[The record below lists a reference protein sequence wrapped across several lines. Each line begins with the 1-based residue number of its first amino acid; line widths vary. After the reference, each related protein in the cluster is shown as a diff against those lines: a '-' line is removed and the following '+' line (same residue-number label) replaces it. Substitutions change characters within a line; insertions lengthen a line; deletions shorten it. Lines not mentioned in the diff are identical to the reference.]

1 MRSRITIVAALLVG
15 ACDAKAND
23 GLLASEL
30 TWSESKGGWTRSIEF
45 SPWLADRPDLV
56 RRIRTER
63 IAALTS
69 DTGAECEPF
78 SAGGTPA
85 CEDTW
90 TYAVHYDG
98 KRLVSL
104 SAENTFDGG
113 GAHPITG
120 VSDYLYDVETGEKLR
135 FGDLFISWERVR
147 PLLQQQFCQEVHNQN
162 SQYACP
168 AIEKQAVAL
177 MSSGSSAAVSAFL
190 VETQDYALGSY
201 ADGRETISIG
211 LSPAVL
217 SLIKPEFRGE
227 FAASGQ

>member
-1 MRSRITIVAALLVG
+1 MRSKIAIVAALLVG

-30 TWSESKGGWTRSIEF
+30 TWSESKGGWSRSIEF

-56 RRIRTER
+56 RRIRGER
-63 IAALTS
+63 IAAMTS
-69 DTGAECEPF
+69 DTGAECEPY
-78 SAGGTPA
+78 SAGGTAA
-85 CEDTW
+85 CEDIW
-90 TYAVHYDG
+90 TYAVHHNG

-113 GAHPITG
+113 GAHPITTF
-120 VSDYLYDVETGEKLR
+120 SDYLYDVGTGEKLR

-147 PLLQQQFCQEVHNQN
+147 PLLQKQFCQEVHSRNA
-162 SQYACP
+162 QYACP
-168 AIEKQAVAL
+168 AIEKQAVTL
-177 MSSGSSAAVSAFL
+177 MSSASSATTSSFL

-201 ADGRETISIG
+201 ADGTETISIG

-227 FAASGQ
+227 FAAAGQ